1 MRILPFTT
9 IVPTYTHTPWKKSAW
24 SLLWLIMLQNWRK
37 SCSLHKISSFF
48 SWLSSSFGMTEN
60 IFKLHFL
67 HTGLRHSTRGPA
79 TAASPTWTVTPCRGP
94 RSLPSRETTSTSRTT
109 ASTTQSSSATSSS
122 SKTGSWRRWTLSIRW
137 KNNFFPYYYKIIIC
151 WLACILCSR
160 RQDQI
165 IDGDIIFTLS
175 IGNTRWI
182 KNT

>member
-1 MRILPFTT
+1 
-9 IVPTYTHTPWKKSAW
+9 
-24 SLLWLIMLQNWRK
+24 
-37 SCSLHKISSFF
+37 
-48 SWLSSSFGMTEN
+48 MTGK

-67 HTGLRHSTRGPA
+67 HTGLRRSTRGPA

-122 SKTGSWRRWTLSIRW
+122 LKTGSWRRWTLSIRW
-137 KNNFFPYYYKIIIC
+137 KINFFPWLQNYYMLTC
-151 WLACILCSR
+151 VHLVRSR

-165 IDGDIIFTLS
+165 IDGDIIFILS

-182 KNT
+182 KNTQSCCWETSCEIITTLTHEGNFVL